1 MNRIIM
7 VITDYK
13 QEIKRLQDKLRKAKK
28 EKFLAE
34 QRAKKADWDF
44 TNQQEESWKNIHEM
58 GEL

>member
-34 QRAKKADWDF
+34 QKAKKADWDF
-44 TNQQEESWKNIHEM
+44 INQQEESRKEIHEM